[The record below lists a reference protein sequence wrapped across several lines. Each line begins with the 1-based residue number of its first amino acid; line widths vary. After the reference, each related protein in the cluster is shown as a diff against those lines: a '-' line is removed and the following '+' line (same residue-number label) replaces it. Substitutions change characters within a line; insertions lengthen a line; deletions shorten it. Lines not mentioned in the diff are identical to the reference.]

1 MSDKDHESA
10 GQSEKLRAEPG
21 GELRGGARPGAAA
34 EKSFWELL
42 PRRNFRRALFL
53 LAALVAIIVIK
64 RMGGFSFAKL
74 FNDVAPAPAPQ
85 TQPPLRHLEVKP

>member
-1 MSDKDHESA
+1 MPRISFAASLTPQDPETPPSP
-10 GQSEKLRAEPG
+10 RREP
-21 GELRGGARPGAAA
+21 PA

-53 LAALVAIIVIK
+53 LVALVAIVAIK

-74 FNDVAPAPAPQ
+74 FDNVAPAPAPAPKADPSFQ
-85 TQPPLRHLEVKP
+85 HLEVKR